1 MKPTLFPLLTPA
13 LSSQSILTSSEL
25 VLLIFQVYH
34 LLQTCNDDDV
44 QPLVPCGRTSTET
57 SWGSA
62 SHRKAEA
69 GSGGCVLHRHTEAN
83 AGSVLRT
90 KRLCSIDQAS
100 VSEIRVYFEDR
111 PDHCHWR
118 YFDISDQNKR
128 QSRHPQCPGQPLQ
141 VSSLHINFMVDL
153 ELLMT
158 KYEVTWIK
166 DRTLVILYGAESPE
180 LASPKLRSSGRC
192 VPAAE
197 PRVPADRGAY

>member
-100 VSEIRVYFEDR
+100 VSEIRVYLE
-111 PDHCHWR
+111 
-118 YFDISDQNKR
+118 
-128 QSRHPQCPGQPLQ
+128 Q
-141 VSSLHINFMVDL
+141 VIRANGAAS
-153 ELLMT
+153 EL
-158 KYEVTWIK
+158 
-166 DRTLVILYGAESPE
+166 
-180 LASPKLRSSGRC
+180 
-192 VPAAE
+192 
-197 PRVPADRGAY
+197 